1 MRSPAG
7 NNHGHSRTEEPD
19 DGELGHAYGNQPGD
33 HPPGLRCLAPG
44 DWCHHRRVRPRHGLA
59 YRGHSAASKEYR
71 SRQQF
76 IDEVLAPFGARFM
89 VSEPFRP
96 VTIRAVYADDVT
108 DRPRA
113 QVRRLGQ
120 LLLRQPRLG
129 PQLPQ
134 QPGETQRSLLRH
146 QPSIPSAQPRKPAP
160 RLRTTRHRHQPSGT
174 WTLGAAIAE
183 PQHGTRTWTVTADP
197 EGGEFC
203 AFLRPEVP
211 AERLHGLVADSADR
225 QAQAGGEPGSTG
237 SASSGTTAGSRWRAC
252 LACRSSPWTSFRCPR
267 ARIHVLRS
275 DLS

>member
-1 MRSPAG
+1 MTENSAT
-7 NNHGHSRTEEPD
+7 RTETNREIIRQAFD
-19 DGELGHAYGNQPGD
+19 AWRQGTGAITDVF
-33 HPPGLRCLAPG
+33 APNM
-44 DWCHHRRVRPRHGLA
+44 VLA

-76 IDEVLAPFGARFM
+76 IDEVLAPFGARFT

-160 RLRTTRHRHQPSGT
+160 RVTHDPAPPPALGDLDARRGHR
-174 WTLGAAIAE
+174 GAAARHAHLDG
-183 PQHGTRTWTVTADP
+183 HGR
-197 EGGEFC
+197 
-203 AFLRPEVP
+203 
-211 AERLHGLVADSADR
+211 
-225 QAQAGGEPGSTG
+225 
-237 SASSGTTAGSRWRAC
+237 SRR
-252 LACRSSPWTSFRCPR
+252 RR
-267 ARIHVLRS
+267 VLRIPAS
-275 DLS
+275 RGPG